1 MQEIEEDRL
10 TRQEENH
17 FESNAEFLLIGNNKF
32 GEKFQLNYMA
42 GANFMYSDQNIYG
55 GDVENMTYKNQWY
68 WNFANNINNVT
79 VGAELPIQYLVLYRW
94 LTMSMYLWIL
104 QPVMTGRQHCQRI
117 TILTS
122 IPHSIWDLLH
132 PTLSVHIGIKCP
144 NG

>member
-1 MQEIEEDRL
+1 
-10 TRQEENH
+10 
-17 FESNAEFLLIGNNKF
+17 
-32 GEKFQLNYMA
+32 MA

-79 VGAELPIQYLVLYRW
+79 ENGWRRATNSVFGSVQMAYNEYVSLDITARNDWSSTLPKDNNSYFYPSFNLGFV
-94 LTMSMYLWIL
+94 
-104 QPVMTGRQHCQRI
+104 
-117 TILTS
+117 
-122 IPHSIWDLLH
+122 H